1 MYYSIRDT
9 SGREIRREKVPQI
22 LIDYKKVER
31 QLAERNAALMEIM
44 NGPNPLTPEE
54 LDRLLHKPC
63 L

>member
-1 MYYSIRDT
+1 MYYSIRDA
-9 SGREIRREKVPQI
+9 SGREIRREKAPQI

-31 QLAERNAALMEIM
+31 QLAERNAALVEIM

-54 LDRLLHKPC
+54 LDRLLNRPC